1 MSQNE
6 NPGKS
11 SGGSIPI
18 MPGSLPQAADA
29 SLADALLTLRKR
41 RWVLVAALI
50 LGMVFGL
57 YRAFFQP
64 KLYEATGRIQVRTG
78 SSDQYKLTSASGI
91 SPDTMTR
98 MMTETAILQSDT
110 LLLTVAKELDLCNN
124 PAFMGGKGPAKHRD
138 LSDPL
143 TRQATLLILSSNL
156 KVSMQPRT
164 DILRLS
170 YSSLDGKLSAD
181 IVNTVIAEYIQR
193 SYETRFASTQRVS
206 KWLSKQLEDLKA
218 DVESSQEKMINLQR
232 RLGILGFDPA
242 HNQISTSLD
251 DLAKASG
258 QAKLARI
265 IAESRYRM
273 LSGMGPDAIEG
284 SIDSAPGLPP
294 SGLNALRTQLATAR
308 SSYAEL
314 EANLG
319 PNHPQAKA
327 AKAQIDELS
336 HQVIAEQN
344 RLLLQAKENYL
355 IAQENESKTNAA
367 LDAQKADAYKL
378 RDDLVE
384 YTLRQREFESNRTL
398 YEGLLQRL
406 RTAGIQAGLESLEID
421 IVDQAVPPATP
432 TLKPKST
439 LLLTTLVI
447 AMIVGVLLAFL
458 LDTLDTGVSSVSELE
473 AITEMPSL
481 AVIPRVRKSTTPLST
496 AMTTLAVLSQPKSQ
510 FTESFRALRTA
521 LLLSTAGR
529 EPKLLMFTSAA
540 PGEGKTT
547 TSINL
552 AAILAQRGA
561 RVLLIDADL
570 RRPAVHH
577 RLGLEGRLGLSTI
590 LSGSSTLEESIQHLD
605 ELPSLDILTS
615 GPVPPFPTEL
625 LSSNAMRELLR
636 YAGEVYTHVVIDS
649 PPILSVTDGVELGGM
664 VDAVILVLRHGK
676 ANKHVVRRARDL
688 LIRSNCPLKGI
699 VLNAVDLSSPEY
711 ESYYGYSGDGYA
723 NLDSSNN
730 WGARTFRGKKGQK
743 KGDSE

>member
-1 MSQNE
+1 
-6 NPGKS
+6 
-11 SGGSIPI
+11 
-18 MPGSLPQAADA
+18 MPGSIPQAADA

-41 RWVLVAALI
+41 RWVLIVAFV
-50 LGMVFGL
+50 LGAAFGL

-64 KLYEATGRIQVRTG
+64 RIFEAYGRIQVRTG
-78 SSDQYKLTSASGI
+78 SADQYKLTSPVGLGQ
-91 SPDTMTR
+91 DTMTQ

-110 LLLTVAKELDLCNN
+110 LLLTVAKDLDLCNN
-124 PAFMGGKGPAKHRD
+124 PAFLGRKTAPEPRRD
-138 LSDPL
+138 LNDPQV
-143 TRQATLLILSSNL
+143 RQGTLLVLSSNL
-156 KVSMQPRT
+156 KIAMQPRT
-164 DILRLS
+164 NILRLS
-170 YSSLDGKLSAD
+170 YSSLDGKLSAE
-181 IVNTVIAEYIQR
+181 IVNTVISEYIQR

-218 DVESSQEKMINLQR
+218 DVEASQEKMINLQR
-232 RLGILGFDPA
+232 RLGILGFDPT

-273 LSGMGPDAIEG
+273 LSGMEPDAIEG
-284 SIDSAPGLPP
+284 SIDAGPGLPP
-294 SGLNALRTQLATAR
+294 SGLNALRTQLSTAR
-308 SSYAEL
+308 STYAEQ
-314 EANLG
+314 EATLG
-319 PNHPQAKA
+319 PNHPQAKST
-327 AKAQIDELS
+327 KAQIDELAR
-336 HQVIAEQN
+336 QVAAEQN
-344 RLLLQAKENYL
+344 RLLLQSKENYL
-355 IAQENESKTNAA
+355 IAQANEEKTNAA

-421 IVDQAVPPATP
+421 IVDQAVPPASP
-432 TLKPKST
+432 MLRPKST
-439 LLLTTLVI
+439 LVLTTLAV
-447 AMIVGVLLAFL
+447 AMILGVLIAFL
-458 LDTLDTGVSSVSELE
+458 LDTLDTGIRSVTELE

-481 AVIPRVRKSTTPLST
+481 AVIPRLRKPAGAAVPDTSPLP
-496 AMTTLAVLSQPKSQ
+496 VISQPKSQ

-570 RRPAVHH
+570 RRPAVHV
-577 RLGLEGRLGLSTI
+577 RLGLEGRLGLSTY
-590 LSGSSTLEESIQHLD
+590 LSGSSTLEESLQHLD

-625 LSSNAMRELLR
+625 VSSTAMRELLR
-636 YAGEVYTHVVIDS
+636 YAGEIYTHVVIDS

-676 ANKHVVRRARDL
+676 SNKHVVRRARDL
-688 LIRSNCPLKGI
+688 LVRSNCPLKGI
-699 VLNAVDLSSPEY
+699 VLNAVDLSAPEY

-723 NLDSSNN
+723 NLDNGWSAS
-730 WGARTFRGKKGQK
+730 FRGKNGRKNRT
-743 KGDSE
+743 KGDQA